1 MQNII
6 IIFINETLIQ
16 YTNYKRSKT
25 GLNRLTS
32 TMFQLFWTYT
42 SYLSYYHY
50 QQQNMIPTLSY
61 ISSIFFIGLECNE
74 ILEIRREKLNNH

>member
-1 MQNII
+1 VKNAYFLFLRSYDKGFMQNIV

-32 TMFQLFWTYT
+32 TMFQLFWTHT

-61 ISSIFFIGLECNE
+61 LSSICFT
-74 ILEIRREKLNNH
+74 